1 MYKDEALQLLAAWY
15 RVHVVDLIRF
25 RMAYSGAFAN
35 PASTPLSPLI
45 IDSTTTIRWEMRA
58 EDGEWLSSV
67 WKCGSISFFFHTFHK
82 T

>member
-45 IDSTTTIRWEMRA
+45 IDSTTTIRWENARRGRRVA
-58 EDGEWLSSV
+58 IFRLEVGLYILLLSHVS
-67 WKCGSISFFFHTFHK
+67 
-82 T
+82 